1 MTLDAIGNCKSCDVE
16 PLNDWNKP
24 SDFPVINSSW
34 SGKKNKYM
42 YCAASSGTRRELPHF
57 PFDMIVKFDLDS
69 NLVRSWSTGAR
80 RFVGEPM
87 FVPRS
92 SNEEEEEEEDDGYI
106 IVVEV
111 RIYTLRL
118 FILYDTFVMNII

>member
-1 MTLDAIGNCKSCDVE
+1 MTLDAVGNCKTCDVE
-16 PLNDWNKP
+16 PLNGWNKP

-34 SGKKNKYM
+34 SGEKNKYM
-42 YCAASSGTRRELPHF
+42 YSASSSGTRRELPHF
-57 PFDMIVKFDLDS
+57 PFDMVVKFDLDS
-69 NLVRSWSTGAR
+69 NTVRTWSTGAR

-92 SNEEEEEEEDDGYI
+92 SNDGEEDDGYI

-111 RIYTLRL
+111 HLCIY
-118 FILYDTFVMNII
+118 IDTFP